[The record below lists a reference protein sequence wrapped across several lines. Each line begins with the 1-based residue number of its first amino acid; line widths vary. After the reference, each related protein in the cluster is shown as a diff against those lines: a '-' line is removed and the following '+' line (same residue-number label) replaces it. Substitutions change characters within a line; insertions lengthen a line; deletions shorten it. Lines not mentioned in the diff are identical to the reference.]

1 MDKVRLAIVGCGTI
15 SQLNAPGYL
24 RHERCEV
31 VALCDP
37 MPERAERRAKEWGI
51 SPRIYTTLE
60 QVLNDPNVDAVELLT
75 PTHMHADQSIAVLE
89 AGKHLSC
96 QKPMA
101 TSMADADRVAT
112 AAKRAKT
119 QYRVTENFLSYP
131 PLVKAKEL
139 MDAGAIGEPTLVRM
153 RTIWGSPV
161 PSDTFPMDAGALDW
175 RRDARAN
182 PGGLLYDDGWH
193 KYATAI
199 WLMGDVAQITSMVT
213 KTADFM
219 IDAPSAAIWRFE
231 NGRLGVFEY
240 THAPD
245 MQIRSRYYP
254 NDEFFEIQGTAG
266 SIWVTRC
273 TGEML
278 DMPPV
283 MLVKGS
289 ETASFQVPMD
299 WKEGFDGAA
308 VEFVDCLLE
317 GRQANMDADFS
328 WKTLRAALAIYESS
342 ELQRPVSPRR
352 QPPKPAGNSA
362 APDSPTN
369 T

>member
-24 RHERCEV
+24 GHERCEV

-37 MPERAERRAKEWGI
+37 MPERAERRASEWGI
-51 SPRIYTTLE
+51 SPRVYTALE
-60 QVLNDPNVDAVELLT
+60 QVLDDPKVDAVELLT
-75 PTHMHADQSIAVLE
+75 PTHLHADQSIAVME

-101 TSMADADRVAT
+101 ATMADADRVA
-112 AAKRAKT
+112 AAAERAST

-139 MDAGAIGEPTLVRM
+139 MDAGAIGDPTLVRM

-161 PSDTFPMDAGALDW
+161 TRESFPIEADAFDW
-175 RRDARAN
+175 RRDANAN

-199 WLMGDVAQITSMVT
+199 WLMGDVTQITSMVT
-213 KTADFM
+213 RTDDFM
-219 IDAPSAAIWRFE
+219 VDAPSAAIWRFE
-231 NGRLGVFEY
+231 SGALGVFEY

-245 MQIRSRYYP
+245 VQIRSRYYP

-283 MLVKGS
+283 MLVKGG
-289 ETASFQVPMD
+289 ETTSFQVPMD

-317 GRQANMDADFS
+317 GAQANMDADFS

-342 ELQRPVSPRR
+342 DLQRPVSPRR
-352 QPPKPAGNSA
+352 
-362 APDSPTN
+362 
-369 T
+369 

>member
-1 MDKVRLAIVGCGTI
+1 
-15 SQLNAPGYL
+15 
-24 RHERCEV
+24 
-31 VALCDP
+31 
-37 MPERAERRAKEWGI
+37 
-51 SPRIYTTLE
+51 
-60 QVLNDPNVDAVELLT
+60 
-75 PTHMHADQSIAVLE
+75 
-89 AGKHLSC
+89 
-96 QKPMA
+96 
-101 TSMADADRVAT
+101 
-112 AAKRAKT
+112 
-119 QYRVTENFLSYP
+119 
-131 PLVKAKEL
+131 
-139 MDAGAIGEPTLVRM
+139 
-153 RTIWGSPV
+153 
-161 PSDTFPMDAGALDW
+161 
-175 RRDARAN
+175 
-182 PGGLLYDDGWH
+182 
-193 KYATAI
+193 
-199 WLMGDVAQITSMVT
+199 MGDVAQITSMVT

-245 MQIRSRYYP
+245 MEIRSRYYP

-299 WKEGFDGAA
+299 WREGFDGAA

-342 ELQRPVSPRR
+342 ELQRPVSPCR

>member
-24 RHERCEV
+24 HHERCEV

-37 MPERAERRAKEWGI
+37 RPDRAERRAREWGI
-51 SPRIYTTLE
+51 SPGIYTTLE
-60 QVLNDPNVDAVELLT
+60 QVLDDPNVDAIELLT
-75 PTHMHADQSIAVLE
+75 PTHMHADQSIAVME

-101 TSMADADRVAT
+101 TSMADADRVA
-112 AAKRAKT
+112 AAAERAST

-139 MDAGAIGEPTLVRM
+139 MDAGAIGDPSLVRM

-161 PSDTFPMDAGALDW
+161 TRESFPIEADAFGW
-175 RRDARAN
+175 RRDANAN

-199 WLMGDVAQITSMVT
+199 WLMGDVTQIASMVT
-213 KTADFM
+213 KTDDFM
-219 IDAPSAAIWRFE
+219 VDAPSAAIWRFE
-231 NGRLGVFEY
+231 NGCLGVFEY

-245 MQIRSRYYP
+245 MEIRSRYYP
-254 NDEFFEIQGTAG
+254 NDEFFEIQGSAG

-283 MLVKGS
+283 VLVNGS
-289 ETASFQVPMD
+289 ETTSFQVSMD
-299 WKEGFDGAA
+299 WREGFDGAA
-308 VEFVDCLLE
+308 VEFVDSLIE
-317 GRQANMDADFS
+317 GTQANMDADFS
-328 WKTLRAALAIYESS
+328 WKVLRAALAIYESS
-342 ELQRPVSPRR
+342 DLQRPVDPTR
-352 QPPKPAGNSA
+352 QPRA
-362 APDSPTN
+362 
-369 T
+369 